1 MSQIEQIIEQAGS
14 RLVDQVG
21 TTLPNLVLG
30 LVFLTIASPAVKIV
44 LFVARRSLRR
54 LYRDEQR
61 LIADLAGTLLGI
73 GLWFAVVLT
82 FLKVVGMGDIAVS
95 LGTSTGF
102 IALGVAY
109 ALSEMIE
116 DTVAGIYLLRD
127 PDFNVG
133 DTVST
138 DKVAGTVAAIELR
151 KSRIE
156 TDEGDRIVVANRE
169 IESRWTYSPDD
180 PGETNA

>member
-1 MSQIEQIIEQAGS
+1 MSQIEQIIERAGTG
-14 RLVDQVG
+14 LVEQLGSTAPD
-21 TTLPNLVLG
+21 LILG
-30 LVFLTIASPAVKIV
+30 LVFLTVAYPAVRIV
-44 LFVARRSLRR
+44 LFVARRSLRQ
-54 LYRDEQR
+54 LYRDDQR
-61 LIADLAGTLLGI
+61 LIADLGGTLLSI

-82 FLKVVGMGDIAVS
+82 FLKIVGMGDIAVS
-95 LGTSTGF
+95 LGTATGF

-156 TDEGDRIVVANRE
+156 TPDGDRVIVANRD
-169 IESRWTYSPDD
+169 IESRWTHSPDAQTENS
-180 PGETNA
+180 G